1 MTWINSKVD
10 VNGVS
15 YLGHRQGIIFTI
27 PCSSAL
33 SLGDTFGADGKT
45 YTVEAISDLNQ
56 RGEVFI
62 IDSKE
67 VKNDKP
73 KARRAGPRTGRAE
86 VERKSDDGRSSSD

>member
-1 MTWINSKVD
+1 MPWINSNID

-15 YLGHRQGIIFTI
+15 FMGHRQGVIFTI

-45 YTVEAISDLNQ
+45 YTVEAIDDLNQ

-73 KARRAGPRTGRAE
+73 KARRVSDGTRKSKLE
-86 VERKSDDGRSSSD
+86 SKSDDGRAGSD